1 MNPSTAPS
9 VNGIGLSPGRGVTSH
24 TSESLALRH
33 RAEARFRE
41 IASLLPPRSGE
52 ILSETAREMLHELQ
66 VHQIELEMQNEELR
80 RAQGE
85 LELAREKY
93 FDLYELAPVGYCS
106 VGQSGVIVKANLT
119 LATLLGVP
127 RSVLTQRLLS
137 QFIGKDDQGLYYR
150 LRRKLMA
157 AGEPQSCDVRLVRG
171 DTTEVWA
178 SLVATVSQ
186 DEKGAPVMLVALS
199 DASERKRADELERSN
214 AVLLSAEAFN
224 RSIMDSLGAEIAVLD
239 RDGVIVAVN
248 EPWRSFGRR
257 NGIVAGKMST
267 RTDVGANYLSACHVD
282 SDSPDH
288 EDAVKA
294 SRGIQAVL
302 DGRSTGFRQE
312 YRCPSPLRP
321 HQWFLMNVSPLT
333 ATGGGAVILHKD
345 ISERKLVERKLRE
358 ALLLQE
364 TILNG
369 ATHPI
374 IVTSNTGV
382 IRLVNAA
389 AVRALG
395 YGRQELVSQR
405 FVTCLFDPQELLE
418 RAQELGRRGPLPPQD
433 EFSLLIGKAKAGE
446 ANEQEW
452 TLMRQDGSR
461 FPALVVQVGLRNEG
475 GLDGY
480 VFVAIDITERRRS
493 KLAVMNAMQ
502 AAESAN
508 LAKSR
513 FMAAAS
519 HDLRQPLAAL
529 SLYVGLLKQRLLPG
543 NDELLASLQSC
554 VDSLSELMGDLLDVS
569 KLSAGVVTPKLA
581 DFAVDA
587 MLESVV
593 AISSAEARLKGLDLR
608 LRGKGWFT
616 RSDRVLLQRIVSN
629 FVANAISYTDQGGIL
644 IACRLHQG
652 RQWIEVWDTGHGVP
666 ADKKAHI
673 FEEFTQL
680 EDSVQHRGSG
690 LGLAIAAKMAA
701 VLGLRIR
708 MSSRPGRGSMF
719 AVELPAGQMVV
730 PAAAPPPQALPRALV
745 IGVVDDDTQV
755 LPALVLALQAMG
767 HEVVSATN
775 TKDFMACL
783 AGRKLDIV
791 LSDYRLASAGTGFG
805 VIEVA
810 RSLFGAD
817 LPAIIITGDTDPAL
831 IRSMADR
838 GIAVHFKPLKMD
850 VLQALIADAT
860 RTRKP

>member
-1 MNPSTAPS
+1 
-9 VNGIGLSPGRGVTSH
+9 
-24 TSESLALRH
+24 
-33 RAEARFRE
+33 
-41 IASLLPPRSGE
+41 
-52 ILSETAREMLHELQ
+52 
-66 VHQIELEMQNEELR
+66 MQNEELR

-302 DGRSTGFRQE
+302 EGRSTGFRQE

-321 HQWFLMNVSPLT
+321 HQWFLMNVSPLM
-333 ATGGGAVILHKD
+333 ATGGGAVVLHKD

-374 IVTSNTGV
+374 VVTSSTGV

-389 AVRALG
+389 AVRGLG
-395 YGRQELVSQR
+395 YASEDLVGQR
-405 FVTCLFDPQELLE
+405 FVSCLYDPQELQE
-418 RAQELGRRGPLPPQD
+418 HAQELGLRGPLPPES
-433 EFSLLIGKAKAGE
+433 EFSLLIRNGEAHAGE
-446 ANEQEW
+446 TSEQEW
-452 TLMRQDGSR
+452 TMVRRDGSR
-461 FPALVVQVGLRNEG
+461 FPALVAQVSLRNEAG
-475 GLDGY
+475 VTGY
-480 VFVAIDITERRRS
+480 VFVVIDITERRRS
-493 KLAVMNAMQ
+493 KQAVMNAMQ
-502 AAESAN
+502 TAESAN

-581 DFAVDA
+581 DFAVDT

-593 AISSAEARLKGLDLR
+593 SINSAEARLKNLRLR

-616 RSDRVLLQRIVSN
+616 RSDRVLLQRIVNN
-629 FVANAISYTDQGGIL
+629 FVSNAISYTDQGGIL

-652 RQWIEVWDTGHGVP
+652 RQWIEVWDTGHGIP
-666 ADKKAHI
+666 ADKVEHI

-708 MSSRPGRGSMF
+708 MRSKPGRGSMF
-719 AVELPAGQMVV
+719 AVELPAGKMVA
-730 PAAAPPPQALPRALV
+730 PAAAQSPQVLARALV
-745 IGVVDDDTQV
+745 IGVVDDDAQV

-775 TKDFMACL
+775 TKDFMARL

-810 RSLFGAD
+810 RALFGAD
-817 LPAIIITGDTDPAL
+817 LPAIIITGDTDPSL

-850 VLQALIADAT
+850 VLQALITDAT
-860 RTRKP
+860 RGRTP